1 MIDLTKS
8 GAKELAS
15 AVAEATARF
24 DGLRGRNLSLDMTRG
39 KPSPEQLSLSD
50 ELLTVVQPGDTTSE
64 DGTDLRNYGGLTG
77 IPEARALF
85 AAYLD
90 TQPDRVIIGGNSSL
104 SMMFDVLSNAM
115 TFGVPGGE
123 GPWRDQSPKVICPVP
138 GYDRHFAIC
147 ERLGIEMVTVPMTP
161 EGPDLD
167 AVSALV
173 TDDPSIKAIWC
184 VPKYSNP
191 SGEVYSDATVA
202 ALASMKTAAPDFRL
216 LWDNAYQVHHL
227 GDAPAP
233 LADILTACEEAGNP
247 DRVIVFGSTSKITYA
262 GSGVAMLAASPANV
276 ADHSEKISY
285 ATIGPDKINQL
296 RQVRFFKDME
306 GIRAHMKKHAALV
319 GPKFAAVD
327 DALERDLGGK
337 GIATWT
343 KPDGGYFVSV
353 DVLDGCAK
361 EIIRRCGDA
370 GVKITPAG
378 STFPYGNDPRD
389 RNIRIAPTLPS
400 VEEITSAMAVLT
412 AAIELVCLEKLRQDA
427 ENC

>member
-1 MIDLTKS
+1 MTDLTKS
-8 GAKELAS
+8 GAKELTA

-50 ELLTVVQPGDTTSE
+50 ELLTVVQPGDTKSE

-85 AAYLD
+85 ATYLD
-90 TQPDRVIIGGNSSL
+90 TKPDRVIIGGNSSL

-123 GPWRDQSPKVICPVP
+123 GPWRDQAPKVICPVP

-147 ERLGIEMVTVPMTP
+147 ERLGIEMLTVPMTP
-161 EGPDLD
+161 DGPDLD

-173 TDDPSIKAIWC
+173 ANDPSVKAIWC

-191 SGEVYSDATVA
+191 SGEVYSDATVT
-202 ALASMKTAAPDFRL
+202 ALAAMKTAASDFRL

-247 DRVIVFGSTSKITYA
+247 DRAIVFGSTSKITYA

-296 RQVRFFKDME
+296 RQVRFFKDMD

-327 DALERDLGGK
+327 EALERDLGGK

-343 KPDGGYFVSV
+343 KPEGGYFVSV

-378 STFPYGNDPRD
+378 STFPYGNDSRD

-400 VEEITSAMAVLT
+400 VDEITSAMAVLT
-412 AAIELVCLEKLRQDA
+412 AAIELVCLEKLRDDA